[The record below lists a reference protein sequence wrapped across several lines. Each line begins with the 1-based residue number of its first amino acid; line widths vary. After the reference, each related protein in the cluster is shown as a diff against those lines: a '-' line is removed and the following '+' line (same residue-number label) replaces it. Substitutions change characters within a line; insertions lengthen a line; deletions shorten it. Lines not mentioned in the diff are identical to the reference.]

1 MSQGVSDGTGPRPLL
16 VAHTLS
22 APPWRR
28 IGAELATVRMLS
40 YLAASGWAPVVVPH
54 SVRWAA
60 GESARRI
67 APGVWAASPALAM
80 AARPALVYGH
90 VPFVEKARRQA
101 EAAGAPLVLAAHG
114 GPPGWLAAKTGGHGA
129 ALLVANSETMAV
141 GLRRTGVPVHVQHP
155 PVFPEDSARLND
167 GTLIPAPGERYPTF
181 VTLVNGSQDKGGGIV
196 AALAQR
202 MPDLRFLVVEGGY
215 GETVPALRSL
225 SNVEVVA
232 HQDDMRRVW
241 ARTAVLLMPSAEESW
256 GMVAVEAMSAGIPVV
271 GSPALGLHEC
281 LGGAMPTPALN
292 DLAGWQAA
300 IRDAL
305 GDGAERLRV
314 AALRRAAELDPA
326 AQLRSTHRR
335 LAGLIGWD
343 IPMSSISYRNVRTD
357 QVVDVEQ
364 GSEDERRL
372 AGLPLVWHPLADS
385 STGEVPPTPAAGEP
399 GGVDA
404 DPALVLP
411 PPPAPPKA
419 SAKLGDW
426 QAYAIA
432 RGGDPTAVKAAPKA
446 ALVALYG

>member
-1 MSQGVSDGTGPRPLL
+1 MSQGVSGGTGPRPLL

-60 GESARRI
+60 GESAQRI

-155 PVFPEDSARLND
+155 PVFPEGSCDL
-167 GTLIPAPGERYPTF
+167 PAPRGPSDC

-202 MPDLRFLVVEGGY
+202 MPGVRFLVVEGGY

-225 SNVEVVA
+225 PNVEIVA

-305 GDGAERLRV
+305 GVEWERLHV

-343 IPMSSISYRNVRTD
+343 IPMSVIQYRNVRTE

-372 AGLPLVWHPLADS
+372 AGLPLVWHPLADP
-385 STGEVPPTPAAGEP
+385 STGEVPPTPATGEP
-399 GGVDA
+399 ADVDA
-404 DPALVLP
+404 DPSLVLP
-411 PPPAPPKA
+411 PPPAAPKA